1 MYVARGRD
9 CVTVTPA
16 LTLACEVLPQYR
28 HDASSLNFLCSAF
41 SAMLLKE
48 VTDWSHPYLLI
59 EKKH

>member
-1 MYVARGRD
+1 MSVAQGRD

-41 SAMLLKE
+41 SAMLL
-48 VTDWSHPYLLI
+48 SYAQY
-59 EKKH
+59 